1 MADTAPAYQPITRRK
16 VYELIAE
23 QLTSQIGSRVLQPGD
38 VLPPERE
45 LTQLYRAGR
54 SSVREALRMLE
65 SRGLI
70 RPAGNGSFA
79 VADFRSPLNHSFRLL
94 LSLDEATM
102 RDIYEVR
109 RVLECEA
116 AALAATRRQ
125 EADLARMSSAIEDM
139 RSGLDDPDGD
149 AYIEADL
156 RFHLAIAEATG
167 NRLLLHNMHALR
179 DVIRRALTSV
189 FQIPSSPRSSLDKH
203 QTIRDAIGDRDAE
216 RARSEMRLHLQQ
228 VESDMHDLF
237 ARGLLDGDDAR
248 ERVQRG

>member
-1 MADTAPAYQPITRRK
+1 MTDTAPYRPIARRK

-23 QLTSQIGSRVLQPGD
+23 QLTAQIGSHALQPGD

-79 VADFRSPLNHSFRLL
+79 VADFRSSLNHSFRLL

-109 RVLECEA
+109 R
-116 AALAATRRQ
+116 
-125 EADLARMSSAIEDM
+125 
-139 RSGLDDPDGD
+139 
-149 AYIEADL
+149 
-156 RFHLAIAEATG
+156 
-167 NRLLLHNMHALR
+167 
-179 DVIRRALTSV
+179 
-189 FQIPSSPRSSLDKH
+189 
-203 QTIRDAIGDRDAE
+203 
-216 RARSEMRLHLQQ
+216 
-228 VESDMHDLF
+228 
-237 ARGLLDGDDAR
+237 
-248 ERVQRG
+248 

>member
-1 MADTAPAYQPITRRK
+1 MTETTQPYQPVTRRK
-16 VYELIAE
+16 VYQLIAE
-23 QLTSQIGSRVLQPGD
+23 QLTAQIGSRALQPGD

-70 RPAGNGSFA
+70 RPVGNGSFA

-116 AALAATRRQ
+116 AALAAVRRGD
-125 EADLARMSSAIEDM
+125 ADLARMTAAIEDM
-139 RSGLDDPDGD
+139 EAGLTAPNGD
-149 AYIEADL
+149 RYIDADL

-179 DVIRRALTSV
+179 DVIRRALTSI
-189 FQIPSSPRSSLDKH
+189 FQIPSSARSSLDKH
-203 QTIRDAIGDRDAE
+203 RSIREAIAAQDPD
-216 RARSEMRLHLQQ
+216 RARSEMRTHLER
-228 VESDMHDLF
+228 VERDMHDVF
-237 ARGLLDGDDAR
+237 ARGLFAPGD
-248 ERVQRG
+248 EIQMGS